1 MIANI
6 ETKFKC
12 SYETAVKYVDM
23 SITLDY
29 IAFPLLVFT
38 PIDSKNY
45 PKIWKNGNY
54 QIKMKLFNFIPFG
67 KQYVGIEKLKDNDPN
82 EFILRDNG
90 TGDVIK
96 QWDHW
101 ILIKKTENNQ
111 VVKYIDRI
119 DIKAGILTPFI
130 WIFAN
135 IFYRWRQLRW
145 KRLIKKSF
153 EQLENYSA

>member
-12 SYETAVKYVDM
+12 SYEAAVKYVNK
-23 SITLDY
+23 SKTLDY

-38 PIDSKNY
+38 PIDAENY

-54 QIKMKLFNFIPFG
+54 EVKVKLFNSIPFG
-67 KQYVGIEKLKDNDPN
+67 KQYIGIEKLKDNDPN

-90 TGDVIK
+90 TGDIIK

-101 ILIKKTENNQ
+101 ILISKTDDKQ
-111 VVKYIDRI
+111 QVKYIDRI

-153 EQLENYSA
+153 KQLENYSA